1 MDIRD
6 NVVNYVRTMSQKSG
20 IAVATLVGWAGITVS
35 KYYTWVHRFGVVNR
49 HNGKLVREYW
59 LLWWEYLRI
68 IAYRRTHREEGYRRL
83 TYMMLD
89 ENIVAVSPSTTYRI
103 LKNAGLLN
111 GWNRKGK
118 SPKGSGFQQPTRV
131 HEHWHTDI
139 KYVNF
144 RGTFLFLISVID
156 GYSRYIVHHELRV
169 SMEEY
174 DIQLVLERALEK
186 FPGARPR
193 VISDNGGQFIAKD
206 FAEFIRE
213 RGLTHVR
220 TSVAYP
226 QSNGK
231 IERLHRT
238 AGEECLRRSSFIDLE
253 DARRLIAT
261 FVEYYNS
268 KRLHSAI
275 YFLTPEDVLLGRATE
290 RLKEREQKY
299 ADARRMRR
307 ESADGRARQDL
318 KNLNERAQ
326 REPRLSLRKI
336 TPEELQR
343 IGQSQTE
350 LTG

>member
-1 MDIRD
+1 MS
-6 NVVNYVRTMSQKSG
+6 YVGAMSEKSG
-20 IAVATLVGWAGITVS
+20 IAILTLVGWLGISLS
-35 KYYTWVHRFGVVNR
+35 KYYTWVHRFGSVNS
-49 HNGKLVREYW
+49 HNGKLIREHW

-68 IAYRRTHREEGYRRL
+68 ITYRRAHQEEGYRRL

-103 LKNAGLLN
+103 LKGAGLLQ
-111 GWNRKGK
+111 GWNKKGK
-118 SPKGSGFQQPTRV
+118 TAKGQGFQQPTYV

-144 RGTFLFLISVID
+144 RGTFLFLICVID

-174 DIQLVLERALEK
+174 DVQLVLERALEK
-186 FPGARPR
+186 FPGVRPR
-193 VISDNGGQFIAKD
+193 VISDNGSQFIAKD

-238 AGEECLRRSSFIDLE
+238 AGEECLRRTSFIDLE
-253 DARRLIAT
+253 DARRLIAK
-261 FVEYYNS
+261 FVDYYNA
-268 KRLHSAI
+268 KRLHSAL
-275 YFLTPEDVLLGRATE
+275 YFLTPEDYLMGRVKE
-290 RLKEREQKY
+290 RLQERERKY
-299 ADARRMRR
+299 ADARRARR
-307 ESADGRARQDL
+307 ESADGRARQDHEYL
-318 KNLNERAQ
+318 GERAQ
-326 REPRLSLRKI
+326 REPYLCLKRVTL
-336 TPEELQR
+336 EEQR
-343 IGQSQTE
+343 EVSQHETE
-350 LTG
+350 LV

>member
-6 NVVNYVRTMSQKSG
+6 SVVSYIRSMSQRSG
-20 IAVATLVGWAGITVS
+20 IAIATLIGWIGITLS
-35 KYYTWVHRFGVVNR
+35 KYYTWVHRFGSVNN
-49 HNGKLVREYW
+49 HNGKLIREHW
-59 LLWWEYLRI
+59 LLWWEYMRI
-68 IAYRRTHREEGYRRL
+68 LAYRRAHPEEGYRRL

-89 ENIVAVSPSTTYRI
+89 ENIVAVSPATTYRI
-103 LKNAGLLN
+103 LKRNGLLH

-118 SPKGSGFQQPTRV
+118 SAKGYGFQQPTGI

-144 RGTFLFLISVID
+144 RGTFLFLICVID

-169 SMEEY
+169 LMEEY
-174 DIQLVLERALEK
+174 DVQLVIERALEK
-186 FPGARPR
+186 FPGVRPR
-193 VISDNGGQFIAKD
+193 IISDNGGQFIAKD

-231 IERLHRT
+231 IERMHRT

-253 DARRLIAT
+253 DARRVIAK
-261 FVEYYNS
+261 FVEYYNA
-268 KRLHSAI
+268 KRLHSSL
-275 YFLTPEDVLLGRATE
+275 YFLTPEDFLLDRVND
-290 RLKEREQKY
+290 RLQEREHKY

-307 ESADGRARQDL
+307 ESAQGRARQDIEHL
-318 KNLNERAQ
+318 DERAQ
-326 REPRLSLRKI
+326 REPKLTIRKASLDEVYGTARH
-336 TPEELQR
+336 EE
-343 IGQSQTE
+343 QSSR
-350 LTG
+350 